1 MADRISRV
9 VTRTGDGGE
18 TSLADGKRY
27 PKHHPR
33 LALIGTL
40 DEANSFIG
48 LLAAKLRG
56 KVDAQHRD
64 TLATIQS
71 RLFDVGGAVATGGTS
86 APWAD
91 LAGDIAS
98 RTERLNA
105 ELPPLREFVLPGG
118 DETVALAHVARSL
131 VRRAERAFWAEA
143 PSLPLLAEAEVGAYL
158 NRLSDYFFVLA
169 RTIAREHGVA
179 EVLWEPL

>member
-18 TSLADGKRY
+18 TSLADGRRY

-48 LLAAKLRG
+48 LLAARAAAG
-56 KVDAQHRD
+56 HRAM
-64 TLATIQS
+64 LASIQS
-71 RLFDVGGAVATGGTS
+71 RLFDVGAAVATGGTA
-86 APWAD
+86 APWGD
-91 LAGDIAS
+91 LAGAVAVE
-98 RTERLNA
+98 TERLNGQ
-105 ELPPLREFVLPGG
+105 LPPLKEFVLPGG
-118 DETVALAHVARSL
+118 DEIVALAHVARSL
-131 VRRAERAFWAEA
+131 VRRAERAFWE
-143 PSLPLLAEAEVGAYL
+143 EAEGLPRLVDAQVGAYL

-169 RTIAREHGVA
+169 RTVARERGIA

>member
-48 LLAAKLRG
+48 LLAAKAGAR
-56 KVDAQHRD
+56 HTD

-91 LAGDIAS
+91 LAGDVAEK
-98 RTERLNA
+98 TEGLNA
-105 ELPPLREFVLPGG
+105 DLPALREFVLPGG
-118 DETVALAHVARSL
+118 HETVSLAHVARSL
-131 VRRAERAFWAEA
+131 VRRAERTFWEEA
-143 PSLPLLAEAEVGAYL
+143 PSLPLLAEAGVGAYL

>member
-1 MADRISRV
+1 MVDRISRV

-40 DEANSFIG
+40 DEANSFLG
-48 LLAAKLRG
+48 LLAARAG
-56 KVDAQHRD
+56 EPHREML
-64 TLATIQS
+64 TTIQS
-71 RLFDVGGAVATGGTS
+71 RLFDVGGAVATGGTA
-86 APWAD
+86 APWEA
-91 LAGDIAS
+91 LAATVAEE
-98 RTERLNA
+98 TERLNA
-105 ELPPLREFVLPGG
+105 ELPPLKEFVLPGG

-143 PSLPLLAEAEVGAYL
+143 ESLPLLVEGRVGSYL
-158 NRLSDYFFVLA
+158 NRLSDYCFVLA
-169 RTIAREHGVA
+169 RTIAREQGVA
-179 EVLWEPL
+179 EVLWAPLR

>member
-33 LALIGTL
+33 LVLIGTL

-48 LLAAKLRG
+48 LLAAKAG
-56 KVDAQHRD
+56 AQHRE

-71 RLFDVGGAVATGGTS
+71 RLFDVGGAVATGGTA

-91 LAGDIAS
+91 LAGAVAED
-98 RTERLNA
+98 TERLNA
-105 ELPPLREFVLPGG
+105 ELPALREFVLPGG
-118 DETVALAHVARSL
+118 DATVSLAHVARSL

-143 PSLPLLAEAEVGAYL
+143 ASLPLLAEAEVGTYL

>member
-33 LALIGTL
+33 LALIGAL

-48 LLAAKLRG
+48 LLAAKAG
-56 KVDAQHRD
+56 SQHRD
-64 TLATIQS
+64 TLTTIQS
-71 RLFDVGGAVATGGTS
+71 RLFDVGGGVATGGTS
-86 APWAD
+86 APWEE
-91 LAGDIAS
+91 LAGAVAEE
-98 RTERLNA
+98 TERLNA

-131 VRRAERAFWAEA
+131 VRRAERAFWEEAE
-143 PSLPLLAEAEVGAYL
+143 SLPLLAQARVGAYL

-169 RTIAREHGVA
+169 RTIAREMGA
-179 EVLWEPL
+179 SEVLWEPL

>member
-48 LLAAKLRG
+48 LLAAK
-56 KVDAQHRD
+56 VDAGHRE
-64 TLATIQS
+64 TLTTIQS
-71 RLFDVGGAVATGGTS
+71 RLFDVGGAVATGGTA
-86 APWAD
+86 APWEE
-91 LAGDIAS
+91 LAGVVAEE
-98 RTERLNA
+98 TERLNA
-105 ELPPLREFVLPGG
+105 ELPPLKEFVLPGG
-118 DETVALAHVARSL
+118 GEAVALAHVARSL
-131 VRRAERAFWAEA
+131 VRRAERAFWEEA
-143 PSLPLLAEAEVGAYL
+143 ASLPLLAEAQVGSYL

-169 RTIAREHGVA
+169 RTLARDQGVA

>member
-18 TSLADGKRY
+18 TSLADGRRY

-48 LLAAKLRG
+48 LLAARVEAG
-56 KVDAQHRD
+56 HGSM
-64 TLATIQS
+64 LASIQS
-71 RLFDVGGAVATGGTS
+71 RLFDVGGAVATGGTA
-86 APWAD
+86 APWDELAD
-91 LAGDIAS
+91 AVS
-98 RTERLNA
+98 EETERLNGQ
-105 ELPPLREFVLPGG
+105 LPPLREFVLPGG
-118 DETVALAHVARSL
+118 DEIVALAHVARSL
-131 VRRAERAFWAEA
+131 VRRAERAFWE
-143 PSLPLLAEAEVGAYL
+143 EAEGLPRLVDARVGGYL

-169 RTIAREHGVA
+169 RTLARERGVA